1 MITFPCV
8 DREKSGDLVLEAAL
22 GVMKAL
28 FDHLAERLGG
38 DDHDSRH
45 WFAYTVGRTIAEL
58 SDQPRRGEP
67 HMECNIISSRVV
79 EFVKQRAHMERAEE
93 IAAAERER
101 RARTVVQFSAA
112 RQKAINAAFQRSST
126 GDRGPGPRAA

>member
-45 WFAYTVGRTIAEL
+45 WFAYCVGKTIAEL

-79 EFVKQRAHMERAEE
+79 EFVKQRAHMERAAER
-93 IAAAERER
+93 AAEEKAR
-101 RARTVVQFSAA
+101 RASQIVQFSAA
-112 RQKAINAAFQRSST
+112 RAKRINDGFERGST
-126 GDRGPGPRAA
+126 TGGGPGPRAA